1 MILAEFLYLPCN
13 IRLVHINDNTGSA
26 TDDVSSFQNSL
37 EWASAEILNHDM
49 VCGLKT
55 EHLNSSSFLLPPPL
69 LLVSTCVS
77 LASPCSLW
85 YGGPLSPVTDWNYTY
100 GHLTWLK
107 APDGNGVIFYFGTSP
122 QSFVAPFPLSLT
134 QFLNLLNDKMILF
147 DCGEIT
153 TTKPQLPINNNF
165 IIGKTPWTD
174 FSTSGRPLFQGSG
187 NVFNNVMHIGRT
199 HTMYDVSTKDPHWSG
214 LTKH

>member
-1 MILAEFLYLPCN
+1 MWFK
-13 IRLVHINDNTGSA
+13 D
-26 TDDVSSFQNSL
+26 
-37 EWASAEILNHDM
+37 WASQLLIFPA
-49 VCGLKT
+49 
-55 EHLNSSSFLLPPPL
+55 SSSSSPRLHMCE
-69 LLVSTCVS
+69 SGVS
-77 LASPCSLW
+77 LQSVVWRA
-85 YGGPLSPVTDWNYTY
+85 PLSCHWLELHLWSFNLTKGTRRKRSYFLFWNISTIVCCP
-100 GHLTWLK
+100 L
-107 APDGNGVIFYFGTSP
+107 P
-122 QSFVAPFPLSLT
+122 PFPLSLT

-153 TTKPQLPINNNF
+153 TTKPQLPINNNLP